1 MSEPPAPAAA
11 RWWDRA
17 APWLRERAVWDGLLL
32 LALAL
37 WVLPLVPAQPIEALG
52 GLSVR
57 PLATLALVIMAIQA
71 AGQLALRW
79 LGPRHG
85 LLATGFAS
93 GFASSTAA
101 VASFG
106 GRARAEPVHATAFAG
121 AAGLSGAATWMQMLA
136 LCATVS
142 ADAAWHLVPVA
153 AAGAAS
159 CALAGGWL
167 VWRGGQV
174 LPAGGPVLAAAGPTR
189 SALRPREALAVVL
202 MLGTVA
208 VVVGLLQQR
217 FGNQGLLLG
226 VGLAALVDAHA
237 PVGTLASLHA
247 AYALPAPTLVGGAV
261 LAVAVNTLTRCVVA
275 ATAGG
280 RAYSLRVAAA
290 LVGST
295 LVAAGV
301 AGLSV
306 MG

>member
-1 MSEPPAPAAA
+1 MSEPPASAAA
-11 RWWDRA
+11 RGWGRVRD
-17 APWLRERAVWDGLLL
+17 WLRQRALWDGLLL

-37 WVLPLVPAQPIEALG
+37 WALPLVPAQPIEALG
-52 GLSVR
+52 GIRLR
-57 PLATLALVIMAIQA
+57 PLAALALVILAIQA
-71 AGQLALRW
+71 AGQLALRG

-85 LLATGFAS
+85 LLATGFAG

-106 GRARAEPVHATAFAG
+106 GRARAEPLHTTAFAG
-121 AAGLSGAATWMQMLA
+121 AAGLSGAATWLQLLL

-142 ADAAWHLVPVA
+142 SDAAWHVWPVA
-153 AAGAAS
+153 AAGSAS
-159 CALAGGWL
+159 CALVGGWF

-174 LPAGGPVLAAAGPTR
+174 LPASGAALPDPTR
-189 SALRPREALAVVL
+189 SPLRPREALAVVL

-208 VVVGLLQQR
+208 LVVGLLQQR
-217 FGNQGLLLG
+217 FGSEGLLVG
-226 VGLAALVDAHA
+226 VALAALADAHA
-237 PVGTLASLHA
+237 PVATLAALHA
-247 AYALPAPTLVGGAV
+247 AHSLPAPTLVGGAV

-280 RAYSLRVAAA
+280 RAYALRVAAA

>member
-1 MSEPPAPAAA
+1 
-11 RWWDRA
+11 
-17 APWLRERAVWDGLLL
+17 VWDGLLL

-37 WVLPLVPAQPIEALG
+37 WALPLVPAQPIEALG
-52 GLSVR
+52 GIRLR
-57 PLATLALVIMAIQA
+57 PLAALALVILAIQA
-71 AGQLALRW
+71 AGQLALRG

-85 LLATGFAS
+85 LLVTGFAG

-106 GRARAEPVHATAFAG
+106 GRAWAEPAHVSAFAG
-121 AAGLSGAATWMQMLA
+121 AAGLSGAATWLLMLA

-142 ADAAWHLVPVA
+142 VDAAWHLMPVA

-167 VWRGGQV
+167 VWRGGPV
-174 LPAGGPVLAAAGPTR
+174 LPARGQLPHPTR

-217 FGNQGLLLG
+217 FGNQGLLVG
-226 VGLAALVDAHA
+226 VALAALADAHA
-237 PVGTLASLHA
+237 PVATLAALHA
-247 AYALPAPTLVGGAV
+247 AHTLPVPTLVGGAL
-261 LAVAVNTLTRCVVA
+261 LAVAANTLTRCAVA

-280 RAYSLRVAAA
+280 RTYALWVAAA
-290 LVGST
+290 LVSST
-295 LVAAGV
+295 GVAAVV
-301 AGLSV
+301 AAVSLLP
-306 MG
+306 

>member
-1 MSEPPAPAAA
+1 V
-11 RWWDRA
+11 RDWLCQRA
-17 APWLRERAVWDGLLL
+17 LWDGLLL

-37 WVLPLVPAQPIEALG
+37 WALPLVPAQPIEALG
-52 GLSVR
+52 GIRLR
-57 PLATLALVIMAIQA
+57 PLAALALVILAMQA

-85 LLATGFAS
+85 LLATGFVA

-106 GRARAEPVHATAFAG
+106 GRARDEPLHTTAFAG
-121 AAGLSGAATWMQMLA
+121 AASLSGAATWLQMLA
-136 LCATVS
+136 LSATVS
-142 ADAAWHLVPVA
+142 ADAAWHLVPA
-153 AAGAAS
+153 AAVGAAS

-167 VWRGGQV
+167 VWRGGPV
-174 LPAGGPVLAAAGPTR
+174 LPASGPAPHPTR

-217 FGNQGLLLG
+217 FGSQGLLVG
-226 VGLAALVDAHA
+226 VALAALADAHA
-237 PVGTLASLHA
+237 PVATLAALHA
-247 AYALPAPTLVGGAV
+247 AHTLPAPTLVGGAV
-261 LAVAVNTLTRCVVA
+261 LAVAVNTFTRCIVA

-280 RAYSLRVAAA
+280 RAYALRVAAA